1 MAEKSRKS
9 LADSLLKSVK
19 KATRKDETVD
29 SSKPSKSLV
38 DKPKYTQGQGLGDV
52 ELRAD
57 LEAYMY
63 GNPLARLGYELY
75 KEGKINI
82 KGIDRLI
89 MPGMLTTP
97 ATAKEFGLGDK
108 TTLLYRTEPGSGQHM
123 EKRPYGPLREIQQVE
138 NEMAEANIDPLKVII
153 HELTHAGFSALEEKT
168 GKKVGVEEGI
178 VRAGDEL
185 ITARTTGRPGTLGG
199 PGLKNLLGGSNI
211 PFTPN
216 NEKILKERY
225 LKYSLQAQDLLNEKG
240 IPQEAIAPSDNR
252 NPAFISKTFKELLGF
267 EKERN
272 KLNHLGFA
280 RPLEDYY
287 LGLPTKQ
294 HGALYTKDVSSFGDS
309 AIKKGTLDPS
319 RADLMVEGPTYLPRN
334 KKIKM
339 QEGGALMALQEQAGL
354 GTSPMTQKTSPP
366 VGNKKQKVEKMP
378 KRGAAPKVVDPR
390 DEVMKLVAKK
400 LKQDKTNVGIAT
412 PTAPMPTAMPSP
424 MTTALAA
431 PQIPA
436 KKAEEEQLLSS
447 TPIKAAKGKS
457 IEDAGKSKKKGKG
470 LAVVID
476 MGSTEKPE
484 YEEASM
490 GTPSDPPPGAT
501 ADEVK
506 DNQHVLL
513 SEGELVVPANVVRYH
528 GLGMYEGLRRDALQ
542 GLGEMEDAGQV
553 EYIDNEVKT
562 AAAGMTIMNAQ
573 PNVATLGGIQK
584 QQATYNPA
592 LGQYGTAAAPE
603 AASAKFVSTGFI
615 DRNKDGIDDKLQP
628 SVKKT
633 PVTTTA
639 APTSIT
645 TSPAGLALGP
655 TTDANTVVGAGNV
668 GSYISK
674 QSGVPGSGDDEGT
687 PVDNTIPPVAPTR
700 VVQQQQDSGD
710 DGGDPEIA
718 AGLGG
723 ARATIG
729 GQEYA
734 LQYDFNGNVTGIANV
749 ADALTSGRANFI
761 APNPELAMDL
771 LNMTKG
777 QINMLSGGLYG
788 KMAGTDIQNR
798 QQTIALAEKIKA
810 GNYGG
815 LGMRPQDMPMPR
827 PDGLGTS
834 TMPRVETAPVSP
846 VNRQLA
852 FGLGENLGGSF
863 GTTDVDYNP
872 NTMVEGLLRPEA
884 PKVDITNLGSIDGPA
899 NEAARASK
907 MGIDGPAI
915 TPTQPFQQAYDYSDD
930 MLPDR
935 LQQPQQPFFGGGI
948 DGPAD
953 AAASRVGIDGPASA
967 AALQSKQMF
976 GPDRYAYDY
985 NDDMLPDRPTANL
998 SGVGGAISSEAQQA
1012 RDQAFREEA
1021 EAKSRKEAR
1030 DAQMRGIGLGLSAA
1044 ASAPGTSTNDALQGK
1059 GYSSY
1064 DSQGNPSGAAPAGS
1078 QYSATGTFSTSRTDD
1093 DNDND
1098 LGGGSGAGYGSGT
1111 GEGGTQTS
1119 EETKVDP
1126 TAGQDLSRTFADDA
1140 ATSDTG
1146 GGKIVCTEMYRQ
1158 TQLDDW
1164 AQAMKTWHI
1173 YQKKYLTPIH
1183 EIGYHSLFKPFV
1195 RGMKVNKAL
1204 TNLGAYL
1211 AEERTKHLRHILTK
1225 GKARD
1230 SIVGNIFCKIIH
1242 PIVYL
1247 VGLAVHKK

>member
-1 MAEKSRKS
+1 MAVEQPKPRPQGLGKS
-9 LADSLLKSVK
+9 
-19 KATRKDETVD
+19 
-29 SSKPSKSLV
+29 
-38 DKPKYTQGQGLGDV
+38 PKYTQGQGLGDV

-57 LEAYMY
+57 LEKYMY

-75 KEGKINI
+75 KEGKI
-82 KGIDRLI
+82 RLA
-89 MPGMLTTP
+89 P
-97 ATAKEFGLGDK
+97 KE
-108 TTLLYRTEPGSGQHM
+108 
-123 EKRPYGPLREIQQVE
+123 PYGGSDLGTYESPSLAKKRRNAPQGVLKYIQREQLNKGKRV
-138 NEMAEANIDPLKVII
+138 DPLKIFV
-153 HELTHAGFSALEEKT
+153 HELTHAGIDIIEAREKNRLRNLADEYAFE
-168 GKKVGVEEGI
+168 GRVNEPVSRPGFNPYGYIDFEEGV
-178 VRAGDEL
+178 VRAGDTL
-185 ITARTTGRPGTLGG
+185 MQGRLGDAQN
-199 PGLKNLLGGSNI
+199 LKNEEVGRTGFDLYFKNARRLRDSAENKKLFKQDYLNI
-211 PFTPN
+211 S
-216 NEKILKERY
+216 KA
-225 LKYSLQAQDLLNEKG
+225 AQDILNQRG
-240 IPQEAIAPSDNR
+240 IPPEATSPSDTR
-252 NPAFISKTFKELLGF
+252 EKSFGRSFKNFFRTLVGKD
-267 EKERN
+267 KERN
-272 KLNHLGFA
+272 KLNYLGFA
-280 RPLEDYY
+280 QPIDDEGNVYTRDVYNRDGELS
-287 LGLPTKQ
+287 LG
-294 HGALYTKDVSSFGDS
+294 Y
-309 AIKKGTLDPS
+309 IDPS
-319 RADLMVEGPTYLPRN
+319 NPSKLN
-334 KKIKM
+334 K
-339 QEGGALMALQEQAGL
+339 GAALMALQESAGL